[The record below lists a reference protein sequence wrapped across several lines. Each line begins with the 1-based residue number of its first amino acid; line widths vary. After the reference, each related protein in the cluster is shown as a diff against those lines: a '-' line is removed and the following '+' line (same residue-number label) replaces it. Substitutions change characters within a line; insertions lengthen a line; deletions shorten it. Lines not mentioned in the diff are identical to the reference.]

1 MYLFFRTVIF
11 FILFAVLPVPS
22 DDEQLV
28 GLGPLTRHYFDS
40 RLSSFFVDFHP
51 LPQHHRALIDAVVL
65 WQSPTT
71 RDAPTGTRGRFGILT
86 GAVVALA
93 P

>member
-1 MYLFFRTVIF
+1 MKNIPDWDF
-11 FILFAVLPVPS
+11 FIGPYFFLRSLS
-22 DDEQLV
+22 DDQRV
-28 GLGPLTRHYFDS
+28 GLGPLPRHHFDS

-51 LPQHHRALIDAVVL
+51 LPQHHRALIDAVAL

-71 RDAPTGTRGRFGILT
+71 RDAPTGTYGRFGILT
-86 GAVVALA
+86 SAVVALA